1 MTSTATTSAHDRLA
15 LGGAALFA
23 LWGVLH
29 LAVGVVFTAAGL
41 AVPRPWS
48 ELERESTMFFASV
61 VVLGATT
68 VVVAATLNR
77 TNSWLGF
84 WLNVLLT
91 VPIDAALVL
100 VQLESGS
107 LDPVGGVTG
116 PAIVVLAVGV
126 SLVALLR
133 AGRPEHRVAG
143 RTAGSG

>member
-1 MTSTATTSAHDRLA
+1 MTSTATTPAHDRLA

-41 AVPRPWS
+41 AAPRPWS
-48 ELERESTMFFASV
+48 ELERESIMFFASV

-77 TNSWLGF
+77 ANSWLGF

-100 VQLESGS
+100 VQLESGY

-126 SLVALLR
+126 SLVALVRPGRLPGGAAR
-133 AGRPEHRVAG
+133 AD
-143 RTAGSG
+143 GSG

>member
-1 MTSTATTSAHDRLA
+1 MASTSTTARDRLA

-29 LAVGVVFTAAGL
+29 LVVGVVFTAAGL
-41 AVPRPWS
+41 ASPRPWS
-48 ELERESTMFFASV
+48 ELERESIMFFASV
-61 VVLGATT
+61 IVLGAAT
-68 VVVAATLNR
+68 VVVAGTLNR

-100 VQLESGS
+100 VQLESGH

-126 SLVALLR
+126 SLAALLR
-133 AGRPEHRVAG
+133 PGRLHGVAA
-143 RTAGSG
+143 RTDGPG